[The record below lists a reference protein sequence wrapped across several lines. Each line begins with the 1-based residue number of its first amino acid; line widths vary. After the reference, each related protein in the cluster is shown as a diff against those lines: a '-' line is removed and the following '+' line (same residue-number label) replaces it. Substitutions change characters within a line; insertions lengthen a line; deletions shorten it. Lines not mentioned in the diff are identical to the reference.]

1 MAETKISKKPEEFS
15 EKAIGCLLVK
25 AVKEINACQSIKNT
39 GIKKVLETIASV
51 FDDVAS
57 LCQDPSSIDL
67 ESWLIIKKTLSDNLE
82 KLNKLYEIVVEDF
95 HRDLMISN
103 VISQHL
109 SSEYLQNYEAL
120 KDLKEKQSQ
129 MNNISRIAEMISS
142 LNSECN
148 PLLTTVG
155 TTRALLVNELSTPT
169 NRMIPIMEMLLEEF
183 KAEGITITP
192 RVETEKGLIDL
203 FIRTADGRYF
213 AFMLRSNGN
222 SKIKW
227 REDRQG
233 FFANKKGGG
242 VAKWSEIDSLGERLN
257 NGTLYLKKQKSSL
270 MGTSSNERSKN
281 VVKGIILMGE
291 TRIDPKNDPALL
303 VEFGRTKALRVKN
316 EAIFYLV
323 DNANLANFIKKP
335 IGTP

>member
-1 MAETKISKKPEEFS
+1 
-15 EKAIGCLLVK
+15 
-25 AVKEINACQSIKNT
+25 
-39 GIKKVLETIASV
+39 
-51 FDDVAS
+51 
-57 LCQDPSSIDL
+57 
-67 ESWLIIKKTLSDNLE
+67 
-82 KLNKLYEIVVEDF
+82 
-95 HRDLMISN
+95 
-103 VISQHL
+103 
-109 SSEYLQNYEAL
+109 
-120 KDLKEKQSQ
+120 
-129 MNNISRIAEMISS
+129 
-142 LNSECN
+142 
-148 PLLTTVG
+148 
-155 TTRALLVNELSTPT
+155 
-169 NRMIPIMEMLLEEF
+169 
-183 KAEGITITP
+183 
-192 RVETEKGLIDL
+192 
-203 FIRTADGRYF
+203 
-213 AFMLRSNGN
+213 MLRSNGN

>member
-192 RVETEKGLIDL
+192 RVETE
-203 FIRTADGRYF
+203 TN
-213 AFMLRSNGN
+213 RS
-222 SKIKW
+222 
-227 REDRQG
+227 
-233 FFANKKGGG
+233 
-242 VAKWSEIDSLGERLN
+242 
-257 NGTLYLKKQKSSL
+257 
-270 MGTSSNERSKN
+270 
-281 VVKGIILMGE
+281 
-291 TRIDPKNDPALL
+291 
-303 VEFGRTKALRVKN
+303 
-316 EAIFYLV
+316 FY
-323 DNANLANFIKKP
+323 
-335 IGTP
+335 